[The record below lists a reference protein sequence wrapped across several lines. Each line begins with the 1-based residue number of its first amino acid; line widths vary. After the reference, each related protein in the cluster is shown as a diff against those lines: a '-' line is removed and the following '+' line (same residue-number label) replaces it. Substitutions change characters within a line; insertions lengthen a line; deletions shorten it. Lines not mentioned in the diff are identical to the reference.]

1 MRKNSLYLFLS
12 LVGIQISITQ
22 PNPITELHEKLVF
35 ERNKSIASKIEG
47 YLKTKEHYFVV
58 VGAAH
63 SVGKDGIIEILK
75 KRDIS
80 LNNFE

>member
-12 LVGIQISITQ
+12 PVGIQISINQ
-22 PNPITELHEKLVF
+22 PDPVTEFHEKLVF
-35 ERNKSIASKIEG
+35 ERNKNIASKIEG

-63 SVGKDGIIEILK
+63 LVGKDGIIEILK
-75 KRDIS
+75 KKGYLIEQ
-80 LNNFE
+80 L